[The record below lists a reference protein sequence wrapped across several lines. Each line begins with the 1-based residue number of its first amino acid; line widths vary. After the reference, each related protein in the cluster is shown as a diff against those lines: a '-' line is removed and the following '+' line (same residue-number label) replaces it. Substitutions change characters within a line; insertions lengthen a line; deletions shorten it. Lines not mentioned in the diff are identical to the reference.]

1 MTPIGEDKSG
11 IRRHIDGLIDECIVP
26 VMNEKG
32 YNVNVAHRMAQPGSI
47 NNQVIAELYYSNLV
61 IANLY
66 GLNPNVMYELAIRH
80 CLRKPVIIIMEKGS
94 GKIPFDTITER
105 TVFYSNDFQGAIDFK
120 NELIKVIDVIDEM
133 NIDELDNPVYTALEK
148 IITEKNIIKNI
159 TKDNGNDNDAIK
171 YLVNS
176 MLRIENKIDGI
187 EMNKPN
193 IYTRSIRFIENE
205 ETVMDSIYLR
215 IIDLYKVADNQK
227 GVIVGEIVSE
237 LSSIL
242 SFNKAF
248 CDMDGIELSFGNI
261 QVQAKLIRNAANTV
275 LKKYDLI
282 LDSLQKRT
290 HAKNATEYRYLKMQ
304 M

>member
-1 MTPIGEDKSG
+1 
-11 IRRHIDGLIDECIVP
+11 
-26 VMNEKG
+26 
-32 YNVNVAHRMAQPGSI
+32 
-47 NNQVIAELYYSNLV
+47 
-61 IANLY
+61 
-66 GLNPNVMYELAIRH
+66 
-80 CLRKPVIIIMEKGS
+80 
-94 GKIPFDTITER
+94 
-105 TVFYSNDFQGAIDFK
+105 
-120 NELIKVIDVIDEM
+120 M

-148 IITEKNIIKNI
+148 IITEKNIIKKI

-215 IIDLYKVADNQK
+215 IINLYKVADNQK

-242 SFNKAF
+242 SFN
-248 CDMDGIELSFGNI
+248 
-261 QVQAKLIRNAANTV
+261 
-275 LKKYDLI
+275 
-282 LDSLQKRT
+282 
-290 HAKNATEYRYLKMQ
+290 
-304 M
+304 